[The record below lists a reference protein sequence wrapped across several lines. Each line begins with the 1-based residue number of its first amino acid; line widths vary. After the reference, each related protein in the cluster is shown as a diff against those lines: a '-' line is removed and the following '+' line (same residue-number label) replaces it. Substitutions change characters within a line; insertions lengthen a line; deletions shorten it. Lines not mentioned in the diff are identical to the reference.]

1 MDNIELVDLVEL
13 GELGEGGGGENII
26 INHHRSC
33 VRENSMEIAF
43 VISCIIGFVIVG
55 LGIKG
60 YI

>member
-1 MDNIELVDLVEL
+1 MVELVEL
-13 GELGEGGGGENII
+13 EEAGGGENII

-33 VRENSMEIAF
+33 IRENSMGIAF